1 MKKNCKVQ
9 TTKVFALL
17 FSGQKL
23 PVEMRYGS
31 RMTTT
36 ATGDGLL
43 MTYEK
48 GMYRFKC
55 TSSDS
60 CFFEKYDNE
69 LEISR
74 EWHILL
80 SVPATLVEDC

>member
-1 MKKNCKVQ
+1 M

-17 FSGQKL
+17 FSGQEL
-23 PVEMRYGS
+23 PHEMNS
-31 RMTTT
+31 PRMTTT

>member
-1 MKKNCKVQ
+1 MF
-9 TTKVFALL
+9 VFS
-17 FSGQKL
+17 FSGHRL
-23 PVEMRYGS
+23 PVSMVGA

-55 TSSDS
+55 TSSNS

-80 SVPATLVEDC
+80 SVPASLVEDC